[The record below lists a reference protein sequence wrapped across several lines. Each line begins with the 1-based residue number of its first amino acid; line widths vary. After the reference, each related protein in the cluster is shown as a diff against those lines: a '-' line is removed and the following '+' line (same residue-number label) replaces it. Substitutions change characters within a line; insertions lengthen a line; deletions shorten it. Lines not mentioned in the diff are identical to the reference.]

1 MKRIQLVDLVA
12 QYHKIK
18 EEIQSAIDR
27 VLESGRFILG
37 PEVENFER
45 QAGEYIGTRFAV
57 GVGSGTDALLL
68 ALDAL
73 GIGEG
78 DEVITTPFTFI
89 ATTEAI
95 RRRGAKVVFADI
107 DEETYNIDPE
117 EISQRITPRTK
128 AILVVH
134 LYGHPAEMDRIM
146 EIARRFN
153 LKVVEDCA
161 QAFGAEYK
169 GKKVGSIGDVGCFSF
184 FPTKNLGCYGDGG
197 LVTTNDE
204 EVAEK
209 VKALRVHGAT
219 SKYREYIRDG
229 YKSRLDALQAAIL
242 QVKLKYIDEWNER
255 RRDNARVYDYL
266 LRGLD
271 LHLPVEK
278 EGCKHIYYSYVI
290 ALEERDELQR
300 YLREKGVETAVY
312 YPVPLHLISIYGD
325 LGYKEGDFPR
335 AERAS
340 KMVLSLPM
348 YPEIKREEI
357 EFICDAIREKMGGN
371 QR

>member
-1 MKRIQLVDLVA
+1 
-12 QYHKIK
+12 
-18 EEIQSAIDR
+18 
-27 VLESGRFILG
+27 
-37 PEVENFER
+37 
-45 QAGEYIGTRFAV
+45 
-57 GVGSGTDALLL
+57 
-68 ALDAL
+68 
-73 GIGEG
+73 
-78 DEVITTPFTFI
+78 
-89 ATTEAI
+89 
-95 RRRGAKVVFADI
+95 
-107 DEETYNIDPE
+107 
-117 EISQRITPRTK
+117 
-128 AILVVH
+128 
-134 LYGHPAEMDRIM
+134 
-146 EIARRFN
+146 
-153 LKVVEDCA
+153 
-161 QAFGAEYK
+161 
-169 GKKVGSIGDVGCFSF
+169 
-184 FPTKNLGCYGDGG
+184 
-197 LVTTNDE
+197 
-204 EVAEK
+204 
-209 VKALRVHGAT
+209 
-219 SKYREYIRDG
+219 RDG